1 MDATKSLLTQGI
13 RAKWFFGKVGLVVV
27 RLEGDFPKALIAH
40 MYDLYET
47 LKNSGFQI
55 SNQNSKKSGS
65 FSGQG
70 TKPINKTIYT
80 A

>member
-1 MDATKSLLTQGI
+1 
-13 RAKWFFGKVGLVVV
+13 VV